1 MQCICNTDLGSLFC
15 KAYVII
21 VLCPQLY
28 KSEVDN
34 CGVFLCLAG
43 AGAGPGHSNCAHKLV
58 RARPSHA
65 KLHHCTRLLRAVQCT
80 VYSVL
85 YTPPAHLYALNSQS
99 PGS

>member
-1 MQCICNTDLGSLFC
+1 MQCICNTGLGSLFC

-21 VLCPQLY
+21 VLGPQLY

-34 CGVFLCLAG
+34 CGVFLCL

-65 KLHHCTRLLRAVQCT
+65 KLHHCTRLLRAVQYCT
-80 VYSVL
+80 VYCTVL
-85 YTPPAHLYALNSQS
+85 TPPAHLYALNSQS

>member
-21 VLCPQLY
+21 VLGPQLY

-43 AGAGPGHSNCAHKLV
+43 AGAGPATLTVHTSWCGRDQAT
-58 RARPSHA
+58 PSSTTVHGYSG
-65 KLHHCTRLLRAVQCT
+65 LYSTVQCT
-80 VYSVL
+80 VQCSHH
-85 YTPPAHLYALNSQS
+85 PHICMH
-99 PGS
+99 